1 MYPEL
6 REERIHGTK
15 EFPFSCYHLHDMPAF
30 FQIPVHWHPEVEIIY
45 VRSGSLNVI
54 IEGEEYEAAGGSVF
68 FVNPGELHFMGS
80 AIPGVDYHTLL
91 FPLEF
96 ISFQTDDL
104 LETEFLLP
112 LRNHELLL
120 HHNLSHEKSCPD
132 IISLIREILSVRQL
146 PNTLNGHFRLRILL
160 LSLIQKIASCGTIN
174 PMGSKRNDPMQRE
187 ILTYLQYNYTEPLR
201 LETLAEQFHLSE
213 KYLSRYF
220 KQHFHLTLT
229 QHLRLTHACHL
240 LESTSLPVTE
250 VALQSGFPN
259 VSHFIR
265 CFHRTYQMSP
275 LQYRKQLPYQ

>member
-1 MYPEL
+1 
-6 REERIHGTK
+6 
-15 EFPFSCYHLHDMPAF
+15 MPAF

-146 PNTLNGHFRLRILL
+146 PNTLSGISDYVFYCCHLYKKLL
-160 LSLIQKIASCGTIN
+160 PVEPLTRWAPKGTIRC
-174 PMGSKRNDPMQRE
+174 SV
-187 ILTYLQYNYTEPLR
+187 
-201 LETLAEQFHLSE
+201 
-213 KYLSRYF
+213 RY
-220 KQHFHLTLT
+220 
-229 QHLRLTHACHL
+229 
-240 LESTSLPVTE
+240 
-250 VALQSGFPN
+250 
-259 VSHFIR
+259 
-265 CFHRTYQMSP
+265 
-275 LQYRKQLPYQ
+275 